1 MGVRRRAVDK
11 GPSPLP
17 GRLLRSYA
25 AAMLRWVQE
34 RSRYL
39 WLSLAIGVV
48 AGVAALPSF
57 TDPWPS
63 SAGGFV
69 FVVGVVTALVR
80 GSIALGLAFQQGWRE
95 PRQPS
100 AR

>member
-1 MGVRRRAVDK
+1 MSGGHQ
-11 GPSPLP
+11 GPSPLC
-17 GRLLRSYA
+17 GCLFRSYA
-25 AAMLRWVQE
+25 AAMPRWVQE

-48 AGVAALPSF
+48 TALAVLPSF

-80 GSIALGLAFQQGWRE
+80 GGIALVLAFQQGWRE
-95 PRQPS
+95 PGQPP